1 MQYRTAS
8 EAGEGRFDRGA
19 RFASVPIPGPLRP
32 FIQGVVEARDSM
44 VRYGRLS
51 LLVLGHFLTDCY
63 MGMVLPLVPIIRERF
78 GLTLAAAGS
87 IAVVTSL
94 TGSLAQ
100 PLLGILSDMTRRSY
114 LVGLGVMLT
123 GVGICTFGMAGSFWG
138 MMGLIA
144 LGGLGCGAFHPPGS
158 ALASAAGGERRD
170 LTQALF
176 SPGGIVGYSLGPV
189 LGMWLYHTRGLDGMW
204 PGMIVGLAAGPLVGL
219 ASRSLEGGKGD
230 PHPAP
235 PPPVH
240 RNGELMSRRSRAGA
254 LGVLTAVVFSRSA
267 IVIVFSSYL
276 ALLLEHRGVPDT
288 QWDWVIMAFVFAGG
302 VAGIA
307 GGQLARMMGRRW
319 LTVVSMGL
327 AGPALLGFV
336 QTHGLSSW
344 ALLVIG
350 GAAVQT
356 AVPVNI
362 VQAQLLLP
370 RHQSLASALMMG
382 FCWGAAAFVAPLF
395 GRIADLTSLPFA
407 LSLSCA
413 IPALGAALALVLPD
427 LTASRDA
434 VPMAEPPPLPPAPM
448 PGEGG

>member
-1 MQYRTAS
+1 
-8 EAGEGRFDRGA
+8 
-19 RFASVPIPGPLRP
+19 
-32 FIQGVVEARDSM
+32 M

-94 TGSLAQ
+94 TASLAQ
-100 PLLGILSDMTRRSY
+100 PLLGVLSDLTRRSY

-123 GVGICTFGMAGSFWG
+123 GVGICTFGMASSFGG
-138 MMGLIA
+138 MMALIA

-176 SPGGIVGYSLGPV
+176 SPGGILGYSLGPV

-204 PGMIVGLAAGPLVGL
+204 PGMLVGLIAGPLVGL

-235 PPPVH
+235 PPPAH
-240 RNGELMSRRSRAGA
+240 RNGELMSRRCRVGA
-254 LGVLTAVVFSRSA
+254 LTLLTAVVFFRSA
-267 IVIVFSSYL
+267 LVIVFSSYL
-276 ALLLEHRGVPDT
+276 ALLLQHRGLPESR
-288 QWDWVIMAFVFAGG
+288 WDWVIMAFVFAGG
-302 VAGIA
+302 VAGIV
-307 GGQLARMMGRRW
+307 GGQLTRVVGRRW

-327 AGPALLGFV
+327 AGPALLGFLH
-336 QTHGLSSW
+336 TDGLPSW
-344 ALLVIG
+344 GFLVLG
-350 GAAVQT
+350 GAAAQA

-382 FCWGAAAFVAPLF
+382 FCWGAAAFLAPVF
-395 GRIADLTSLPFA
+395 GRIADLSSLPFA
-407 LSLSCA
+407 LSLACGTA
-413 IPALGAALALVLPD
+413 VLGAGLALFVPD
-427 LTASRDA
+427 LA
-434 VPMAEPPPLPPAPM
+434 VSQEATPVAEPSPPAPGL
-448 PGEGG
+448 PVEEGG

>member
-1 MQYRTAS
+1 
-8 EAGEGRFDRGA
+8 
-19 RFASVPIPGPLRP
+19 
-32 FIQGVVEARDSM
+32 M
-44 VRYGRLS
+44 VRFGRLS

-63 MGMVLPLVPIIRERF
+63 MGMVLPLVPIIRDRF

-123 GVGICTFGMAGSFWG
+123 GVGICTFGMANSFGG
-138 MMGLIA
+138 MMALIA

-189 LGMWLYHTRGLDGMW
+189 LGMWLYHARGLEGMW
-204 PGMIVGLAAGPLVGL
+204 PGMLVGLVAGPLVGL

-235 PPPVH
+235 PAPVH
-240 RNGELMSRRSRAGA
+240 RNGELMSRRQRVGA
-254 LGVLTAVVFSRSA
+254 LSMLTAVVFFRSA

-276 ALLLEHRGVPDT
+276 ALLLEHRGVPET
-288 QWDWVIMAFVFAGG
+288 KWDWVIMAFVFAGG
-302 VAGIA
+302 VAGVV
-307 GGQLARMMGRRW
+307 GGQLTRVIGRRW

-327 AGPALLGFV
+327 AGPALLGFLHS
-336 QTHGLSSW
+336 QGLASW

-350 GAAVQT
+350 GAAVQA

-382 FCWGAAAFVAPLF
+382 FCWGAAAFLAPAF
-395 GRIADLTSLPFA
+395 GRIADLTSLPYA
-407 LSLSCA
+407 LSLSCG
-413 IPALGAALALVLPD
+413 IPVVGAVLALFLPDLLAPRALAL
-427 LTASRDA
+427 TG
-434 VPMAEPPPLPPAPM
+434 AEPPPLPPPPLAETE
-448 PGEGG
+448 GE